1 MPSAPRATL
10 SPQPGPQTEFLRTP
24 ADICI
29 YGGAAGGG
37 KSVGLIL
44 EPLRYVSRVPG
55 FTAVFFRRTT
65 PEITNPGG
73 LWDESLNFY
82 PRFGGLPN
90 QRGHEWRWP
99 RTGKIKFSHLQFD
112 STVYHWQGA
121 QIALIA
127 FDELTHF
134 TAHQF
139 YYLLSRNRST
149 CGVRPYIRATC
160 NPDAD
165 SWVAD
170 FLAWWIDQETGF
182 PIPERA
188 GVLRYF
194 IRVGERIMWA
204 DRPEDLVELITRSQA
219 LPPGVEP
226 SRPISVTFIPAKV
239 SDNPALLRVNP
250 EYLTWLLS
258 LPLLERE
265 RLLGG
270 NWKIRPAAGLY
281 FKREWCAVAD
291 GVPADL
297 DVIRYWDLAATEKT
311 EFNDPD
317 WTVGIKLG
325 RDRNGGYWLLDMVR
339 QRANPGDVEKL
350 LLETAAGDGK
360 RVKIG
365 FGQDPGQAGKS
376 QALHLVRAL
385 SAFTVR
391 PATESGDKL
400 TRFGPFSSQCRA
412 GNVKILRG
420 SWNDD
425 LFHVLE
431 GFPDLAHDDE
441 VDACSGA
448 LEMLNPQMKGWAI
461 YELTRRQAEAIE
473 QSNGHRPLHPI
484 SRERNSRS
492 MRKADGSPPSRRSA
506 DRQETR
512 LRNTRQDCS
521 SCGIKRPCCHRSR
534 FRRPDPFNRHGP
546 SALWNGSQNRIKRAD
561 PNRRYC

>member
-1 MPSAPRATL
+1 MIRLRGPRTVHEMLSSLCATI
-10 SPQPGPQTEFLRTP
+10 SPLPGPQTEFLRTP

-37 KSVGLIL
+37 KTVGLIL
-44 EPLRYVSRVPG
+44 EPLRYVSQVPG

-82 PRFGGLPN
+82 PRFGGIPHH
-90 QRGHEWRWP
+90 RAHVWRWP
-99 RTGKIKFSHLQFD
+99 RGGKIKFSHLQLD
-112 STVYHWQGA
+112 STVYRWQGS
-121 QIALIA
+121 QIALIG

-139 YYLLSRNRST
+139 YFLLSRNRST

-170 FLAWWIDQETGF
+170 FLAWWIDQETGL

-194 IRVGERIMWA
+194 IRVAEKTVWA
-204 DRPEDLVELITRSQA
+204 DRPEELMHQMTRRQD
-219 LPPGVEP
+219 LPPGAP
-226 SRPISVTFIPAKV
+226 PLRPISVTFIPANV
-239 SDNPALLRVNP
+239 HDNPALLRINP

-281 FKREWCAVAD
+281 FKREWCAVVD
-291 GVPADL
+291 QVPTDL
-297 DVIRYWDLAATEKT
+297 EVVRYWDLAATEKT
-311 EFNDPD
+311 ELNDPD
-317 WTVGIKLG
+317 WTVGVKLG
-325 RDRNGGYWLLDMVR
+325 RDDKRGYWLLDVVR
-339 QRANPGDVEKL
+339 ARANPGDIERL
-350 LLETAAGDGK
+350 LLETAARDGK
-360 RVKIG
+360 RVRIG

-385 SAFTVR
+385 SGYTVT
-391 PATESGDKL
+391 PVLESGDKL
-400 TRFGPFSSQCRA
+400 TRFGPFSSQCRV

-420 SWNDD
+420 PWNED
-425 LFHVLE
+425 FFRVLE
-431 GFPDLAHDDE
+431 GFPDLTHGDE

-448 LEMLNPQMKGWAI
+448 LEMLNPQMKSWGY
-461 YELTRRQAEAIE
+461 YELMRRLAGGETLEQIAGHAPTTPEAEKTPSLLDIYLA
-473 QSNGHRPLHPI
+473 
-484 SRERNSRS
+484 ER
-492 MRKADGSPPSRRSA
+492 RKHDGR
-506 DRQETR
+506 
-512 LRNTRQDCS
+512 
-521 SCGIKRPCCHRSR
+521 
-534 FRRPDPFNRHGP
+534 
-546 SALWNGSQNRIKRAD
+546 
-561 PNRRYC
+561 

>member
-1 MPSAPRATL
+1 MSELATPTISAQR
-10 SPQPGPQTEFLRTP
+10 GPQTKFLRPP

-37 KSVGLIL
+37 KTVGLIL
-44 EPLRYVSRVPG
+44 EPLRHVGRVAN
-55 FTAVFFRRTT
+55 FTAVFFRHTT
-65 PEITNPGG
+65 PQITNPGG
-73 LWDESLNFY
+73 LWDETRNFY
-82 PRFGGLPN
+82 PRLGGTPHLGS
-90 QRGHEWRWP
+90 REWRWP
-99 RTGKIKFSHLQFD
+99 RGGKIKFSHLQFD
-112 STVYHWQGA
+112 ATVYDWQGA
-121 QIALIA
+121 QIALIC

-139 YYLLSRNRST
+139 FYMVSRNRST

-194 IRVGERIMWA
+194 IRVAEKTVWA
-204 DRPEDLVELITRSQA
+204 DRAEELMQQMPRPQD
-219 LPPGVEP
+219 LPPGADP
-226 SRPISVTFIPAKV
+226 PRPISVTFIPAKV
-239 SDNPALLRVNP
+239 FDNPALLQVNP
-250 EYLTWLLS
+250 EYLAWLLS

-281 FKREWCAVAD
+281 FKREWCTVVD
-291 GVPADL
+291 EVPADL
-297 DVIRYWDLAATEKT
+297 DIVRYWDLAATEKT

-325 RDRNGGYWLLDMVR
+325 RDQNGGDWGLALVR
-339 QRANPGDVEKL
+339 PPAHPRGVERIL
-350 LLETAAGDGK
+350 VNTATQDGK
-360 RVKIG
+360 GVRIG

-376 QALHLVRAL
+376 QAFHLVRAL
-385 SAFTVR
+385 SHFTVSS
-391 PATESGDKL
+391 ASESGDKL

-412 GNVKILRG
+412 GNVKTRRAP
-420 SWNDD
+420 WNEE
-425 LFHVLE
+425 LFRVLE

-448 LEMLNPQMKGWAI
+448 LEMLNPPMKGWGF
-461 YELTRRQAEAIE
+461 YELQRQRAEAVM
-473 QSNGHRPLHPI
+473 QTSGPRPAEPVLAPG
-484 SRERNSRS
+484 S
-492 MRKADGSPPSRRSA
+492 MEWEAAQKAKLSGA
-506 DRQETR
+506 T
-512 LRNTRQDCS
+512 
-521 SCGIKRPCCHRSR
+521 
-534 FRRPDPFNRHGP
+534 
-546 SALWNGSQNRIKRAD
+546 
-561 PNRRYC
+561 

>member
-1 MPSAPRATL
+1 MASAPKAAI

-24 ADICI
+24 ADISI

-37 KSVGLIL
+37 KTVGLIL
-44 EPLRYVSRVPG
+44 EPLRYVSRMPG

-82 PRFGGLPN
+82 PRFGGIPN
-90 QRGHEWRWP
+90 QRSHEWRWP
-99 RTGKIKFSHLQFD
+99 GAGKIKFSHLQLD
-112 STVYHWQGA
+112 ATVYRWHGA
-121 QIALIA
+121 QIALIG

-149 CGVRPYIRATC
+149 RGSRPYIRATC

-170 FLAWWIDQETGF
+170 FLAWWIDQETGL

-194 IRVGERIMWA
+194 IRVAEKTVWA
-204 DRPEDLVELITRSQA
+204 DRPEELMQHVA
-219 LPPGVEP
+219 GPQDLPPDADP
-226 SRPISVTFIPAKV
+226 LRPISVTFIPAKV
-239 SDNPALLRVNP
+239 SDNPALLQVNP

-258 LPLLERE
+258 PPVLERE

-281 FKREWCAVAD
+281 FKREWCAVF
-291 GVPADL
+291 DL
-297 DVIRYWDLAATEKT
+297 EVVRYWDLAATEKT
-311 EFNDPD
+311 ELNDPD
-317 WTVGIKLG
+317 WIVGVKLG
-325 RDRNGGYWLLDMVR
+325 RGDKRGYWLLDVVR
-339 QRANPGDVEKL
+339 ARANPGDVERL
-350 LLETAAGDGK
+350 LLETAARDGK
-360 RVKIG
+360 RVRIG

-385 SAFTVR
+385 SGYTVT
-391 PATESGDKL
+391 PVLESGDKL

-412 GNVKILRG
+412 GNVAILR
-420 SWNDD
+420 SAWNED
-425 LFHVLE
+425 LFRVLE

-441 VDACSGA
+441 ADACSGA
-448 LEMLNPQMKGWAI
+448 LEMLNPQMKGSGI
-461 YELTRRQAEAIE
+461 YEVMRRRAAGETLEQIAGHAPTTPEAEKTPSLLDIYLAK
-473 QSNGHRPLHPI
+473 
-484 SRERNSRS
+484 
-492 MRKADGSPPSRRSA
+492 RKKYDGR
-506 DRQETR
+506 
-512 LRNTRQDCS
+512 
-521 SCGIKRPCCHRSR
+521 
-534 FRRPDPFNRHGP
+534 
-546 SALWNGSQNRIKRAD
+546 
-561 PNRRYC
+561 